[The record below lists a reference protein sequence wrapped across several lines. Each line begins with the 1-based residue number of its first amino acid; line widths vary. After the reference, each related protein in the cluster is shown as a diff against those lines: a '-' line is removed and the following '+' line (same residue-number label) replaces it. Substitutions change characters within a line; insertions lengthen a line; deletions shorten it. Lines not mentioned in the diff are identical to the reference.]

1 MDTTAGGI
9 INTLISPQAGDCVY
23 IDCELAA
30 SNGSGR
36 LIGWVDSEGVFPS
49 SDPDCGCFFDAGS
62 FKRDSSAKFS
72 DVGVDRREYLLYSS
86 GGLVDG
92 TIPFPTLTSTQSS
105 YKYSFF
111 GEKYSQY
118 QSSTTY
124 ESFYV
129 WRYTQFTG
137 YVYRII
143 FFPIAQG
150 ASRMDLVPAQ
160 QNSSGKQ
167 GLYDVVN
174 GRFYAFLKFNFLD
187 ELGKFTYP
195 VASKLSVSY
204 QTYSN
209 ISGLGPITSN
219 VQTVSVASG
228 SSSLGL
234 SLNSRY
240 STIVYASISP
250 ISDTTYFYTP
260 ASGIYTKSVSVE

>member
-36 LIGWVDSEGVFPS
+36 FIGWVDSEGVFPS
-49 SDPDCGCFFDAGS
+49 SDPDCGCSFSAGS
-62 FKRDSSAKFS
+62 FIRDSSGTFL

-111 GEKYSQY
+111 GEKYSQFRT
-118 QSSTTY
+118 STTY
-124 ESFYV
+124 DSVFL
-129 WRYTQFTG
+129 WRYTQFKG

-174 GRFYAFLKFNFLD
+174 RRFYAFLKFNFLD
-187 ELGKFTYP
+187 SSGNFTYP
-195 VASKLSVSY
+195 VTSKLSVSY
-204 QTYSN
+204 QTSVTV
-209 ISGLGPITSN
+209 SGLGTMISE
-219 VQTVSVASG
+219 VKTVSVASG
-228 SSSLGL
+228 SSSLDSGFD
-234 SLNSRY
+234 S
-240 STIVYASISP
+240 IIYASISP

-260 ASGIYTKSVSVE
+260 ASGMRTEPASEE

>member
-9 INTLISPQAGDCVY
+9 IKTLISPQAGDCVY

-49 SDPDCGCFFDAGS
+49 SDPDCGCDFSAGS
-62 FKRDSSAKFS
+62 FYRGSSTKFS
-72 DVGVDRREYLLYSS
+72 GVGVDRREYLLYSS

-124 ESFYV
+124 DSIYR

-160 QNSSGKQ
+160 QNSSGKK

-174 GRFYAFLKFNFLD
+174 SRFYAFLKFNFLD
-187 ELGKFTYP
+187 DSGNFTYP

-204 QTYSN
+204 QTATTV
-209 ISGLGPITSN
+209 SGLGTITSA
-219 VQTVSVASG
+219 VKTVSVASG
-228 SSSLGL
+228 GS
-234 SLNSRY
+234 SLNS
-240 STIVYASISP
+240 SFASIIYASISP

-260 ASGIYTKSVSVE
+260 ASGMRTEPASEE

>member
-36 LIGWVDSEGVFPS
+36 FIGWVDSEGVSPS
-49 SDPDCGCFFDAGS
+49 SGPDCGCSFSTGS
-62 FKRDSSAKFS
+62 FKRDSSGTFS

-92 TIPFPTLTSTQSS
+92 TIPFPTLSSTQSS

-111 GEKYSQY
+111 GGKYSQF

-124 ESFYV
+124 DSVFV
-129 WRYTQFTG
+129 WRYSWFTG

-143 FFPIAQG
+143 FFPIMQG

-187 ELGKFTYP
+187 KLGKFTYP
-195 VASKLSVSY
+195 VASDLSVSY
-204 QTYSN
+204 QNYYS
-209 ISGLGPITSN
+209 ISGLGSGVTE
-219 VQTVSVASG
+219 VQTLSVASG

-234 SLNSRY
+234 SFNSRNY
-240 STIVYASISP
+240 YIVYASISP

-260 ASGIYTKSVSVE
+260 ADGLETEPASVE

>member
-1 MDTTAGGI
+1 MDTTAGGV
-9 INTLISPQAGDCVY
+9 INTLVSPQAGDCVY

-36 LIGWVDSEGVFPS
+36 FIGWVDSEGVFPS
-49 SDPDCGCFFDAGS
+49 SDPDCGCYFDAGS
-62 FKRDSSAKFS
+62 FKRDSSGTFS
-72 DVGVDRREYLLYSS
+72 NVGVDRREYLLYLS

-111 GEKYSQY
+111 GEKYSQF

-124 ESFYV
+124 DSVYV
-129 WRYTQFTG
+129 WRYTQFKG

-143 FFPIAQG
+143 FFPIVQG

-187 ELGKFTYP
+187 KLGKFTYP
-195 VASKLSVSY
+195 VTSKLSVSY
-204 QTYSN
+204 QTYYS
-209 ISGLGPITSN
+209 ISGLGSGVSE

-234 SLNSRY
+234 SLNSRNKY
-240 STIVYASISP
+240 IIYASISP

-260 ASGIYTKSVSVE
+260 ASGLETEPASME